1 MGEERI
7 KTNSSREKFEI
18 ATMPQD
24 LMSRTRGGCI
34 GSVCKLIIHSI

>member
-18 ATMPQD
+18 ANMPQD
-24 LMSRTRGGCI
+24 LMSRTRGSCVV
-34 GSVCKLIIHSI
+34 SVCKLIVHSI